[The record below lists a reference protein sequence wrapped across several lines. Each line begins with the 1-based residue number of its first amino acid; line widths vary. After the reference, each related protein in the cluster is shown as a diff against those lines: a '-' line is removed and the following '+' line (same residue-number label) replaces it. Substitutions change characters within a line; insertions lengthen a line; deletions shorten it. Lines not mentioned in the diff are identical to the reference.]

1 MDYNGRF
8 TENDLQQMVEEI
20 LRPLQS
26 GLPMNPNST
35 PNFFNNFREP
45 TNNSTINPPNNDYVA
60 IFQSLRD
67 IMVMYNSNISEY
79 NSNISISLQLIRLI
93 LEERNR
99 HRPIYRNQSNQVPEA
114 ATVHPIVE
122 NMDSSN
128 NRVNGTALS
137 SSLRN
142 LRTGRN
148 NDHLF
153 SYILYR
159 PTIRSEDAGALRRFF
174 KNIVV
179 RPTLEQIN
187 SATELIP
194 FNVGEENVNNRC
206 PITME
211 EFTEGELIRQI
222 RHCRH
227 QFQEEP
233 IQNWFRSNVRCPVCR
248 YDIRDYVVPTGSRA
262 DSTTEPS
269 PEESIPPN
277 NAAEFIDFL
286 PLPMADNEGNPIT
299 NELPGYHELLQ
310 EITQNFAA
318 DINNII
324 SENYQ
329 ASMDGSNSDISQN
342 FVFDFHVETNL

>member
-67 IMVMYNSNISEY
+67 IMVMY

-174 KNIVV
+174 QNIVV